1 MIYNFPD
8 FSNKSTFASHMFI
21 VGIELILMAFL
32 VYIKEI
38 RAISFQK
45 RYRFFE
51 IYSFY
56 SFTMFLAHE
65 VLFFLF
71 QPIFNFINIWF
82 VIIPIL
88 FAWTFLFRFIYKK
101 WGRSVSLK
109 FLLNKIAVDLAD
121 RIEIVKLGKK

>member
-1 MIYNFPD
+1 
-8 FSNKSTFASHMFI
+8 MFI
-21 VGIELILMAFL
+21 VGIELILMALL

-38 RAISFQK
+38 RVISFQK

-65 VLFFLF
+65 ALFFLF
-71 QPIFNFINIWF
+71 QPIFSFINIWF

-101 WGRSVSLK
+101 WGRNASLK
-109 FLLNKIAVDLAD
+109 FLLNRIAVDFAY
-121 RIEIVKLGKK
+121 RIEIVKLGSKKIGTS

>member
-1 MIYNFPD
+1 
-8 FSNKSTFASHMFI
+8 MFI
-21 VGIELILMAFL
+21 VGIELMLMALL

-38 RAISFQK
+38 RVISFQK

-88 FAWTFLFRFIYKK
+88 IAWTFLFRFIYKK
-101 WGRSVSLK
+101 WGRIASLK
-109 FLLNKIAVDLAD
+109 FLLNKIAVELAD
-121 RIEIVKLGKK
+121 KI